1 MLTYKA
7 PHDLLRNKLI
17 LITGAGD
24 GIGRE
29 AAMAYGAHGAQLILL
44 GRTQSKLQ
52 AVHDA
57 LVDQGALPPRL
68 ITLDLLKAHAAE
80 YQGLAAELQHA
91 FSHLDGVLLNAGL
104 LGSLTPVAQIAE
116 QEWQQVL
123 QVNLTS
129 SMLMIQA
136 MLPLL
141 SASPSASVIL
151 TSSGVGRRGRANWG
165 SYAVSKFGTE
175 GLMQVLA
182 DELRHSAIRVNCINP
197 GATRTKMR
205 AQACP
210 NEDPRTLKTAAELMP
225 LYLYLMGDESQAVRG
240 ESLDAQPKG
249 DSCTEP

>member
-7 PHDLLRNKLI
+7 PHHLLRDKII

-29 AAMAYGAHGAQLILL
+29 AAITYATHGAQLILL

-52 AVHDA
+52 AVHDE
-57 LVDQGALPPRL
+57 LVARGAHPPLL
-68 ITLDLLKAHAAE
+68 ITLDLLQAHSAE
-80 YQGLAAELQHA
+80 HHALALQLGQH
-91 FSHLDGVLLNAGL
+91 FSRLDGLLLNAGL
-104 LGSLTPVAQIAE
+104 LGSLTPVAKIAE

-123 QVNLTS
+123 QVNLTAP
-129 SMLMIQA
+129 MLMIQA
-136 MLPLL
+136 LLPLL

-182 DELRHSAIRVNCINP
+182 DELQHTSIRVNCINP
-197 GATRTKMR
+197 GATRTQMR

-210 NEDPRTLKTAAELMP
+210 DEDPDTLKTAAELMP
-225 LYLYLMGDESQAVRG
+225 LYLYLMGDESRARHG
-240 ESLDAQPKG
+240 ESLDAQPKPLRAG
-249 DSCTEP
+249 S